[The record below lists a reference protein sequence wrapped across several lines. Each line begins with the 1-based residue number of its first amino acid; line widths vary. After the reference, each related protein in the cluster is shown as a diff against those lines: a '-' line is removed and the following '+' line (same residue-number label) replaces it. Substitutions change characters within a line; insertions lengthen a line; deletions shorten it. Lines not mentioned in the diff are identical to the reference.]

1 MNLDPVQ
8 QEDYQPTQNPQT
20 IRENIFSW
28 FNLFTII
35 IVIFALLYRFGK
47 IVIPKEVA
55 TSKNHP
61 FHWLR
66 IFIIAAGIV
75 YFWKGG
81 YSMVDIYF
89 FPNYPLVAN
98 IGAIIIGFFLV
109 VLMGGRTALENYIG

>member
-1 MNLDPVQ
+1 MNLDLA
-8 QEDYQPTQNPQT
+8 QEHLPTQNPQT

-47 IVIPKEVA
+47 IVIPKA
-55 TSKNHP
+55 STSKNHP

-98 IGAIIIGFFLV
+98 IGAIFIGFFLV